1 MKVAIVTG
9 ASRGIGRAVADELKR
24 NDYFVYEVS
33 KQNCDVTNIDSVKKF
48 MSNIKNVDV
57 LVNCAGRSHLG
68 YIEDISEEDVYSC
81 FDTNALGT
89 MRVCKAVL
97 PIMKNQKNGY
107 IINIGSLRGIE
118 CCKGKAAYSMSK
130 FAVRAFSNTLG
141 LEVKKYGINIT
152 CINPGF
158 VYTDL
163 IKYRIAKENLKPE
176 DIIQPSDIAK
186 TVMYLLS
193 LSNGATISEL
203 NMGDVWE

>member
-9 ASRGIGRAVADELKR
+9 ATGGIGKAVVEELK
-24 NDYFVYEVS
+24 NKGYFVHEVS
-33 KQNCDVTNIDSVKKF
+33 RKNCDVTNLDSIKTF
-48 MSNIKNVDV
+48 MSNITNVDV

-68 YIEDISEEDVYSC
+68 YIEDISEDDICSC

-89 MRVCKAVL
+89 MRFCKAVL
-97 PIMKNQKNGY
+97 PIMKKQKNGY
-107 IINIGSLRGIE
+107 IVNIGSLRGIE
-118 CCKGKAAYSMSK
+118 CCKGKASYSMSK

-141 LEVKKYGINIT
+141 LEVKKYGINVT

-158 VYTDL
+158 VFTDL
-163 IKYRIAKENLKPE
+163 IKYRIAEENLKPE

-193 LSNGATISEL
+193 LSDGATISEL